1 MKKKFYKISSRALIA
16 TLLFSVAF
24 SFAGC
29 TQKTVARAD
38 DTEYVILMLTDL
50 HLEDDK
56 NYQKRA
62 FRTMDELVELSKP
75 DFIIV
80 TGDVNDVFDCNDKI
94 FTAFGEKME
103 SYEIPWTFTFGN
115 HDAQGSAWSKKD
127 IADYLESLRYCKFE
141 KGPDD
146 VYGYGNNYFNV
157 TDENGKII
165 QTIFT
170 IDTSGPETGTH
181 PVDKSQ
187 IDWYKGAVRDIAV
200 EANGDP
206 SKVVPSIMFTHI
218 PMREYKEAY
227 DEAKKNKKIVYGKRR
242 EKECP
247 DENEDELLETIVSL
261 GSTTAYY
268 CGHEHKNN
276 YVVYKDG
283 IRLSYGETCRHKS
296 YIPSRGG
303 LIVNVKKDGRVTQQ
317 NVRRSSASRIYKISE
332 EY

>member
-1 MKKKFYKISSRALIA
+1 MKKNLTKAMIFTLALTMISSVGL
-16 TLLFSVAF
+16 TL
-24 SFAGC
+24 AGC
-29 TQKTVARAD
+29 TKKEVKRAD
-38 DTEYVILMLTDL
+38 DTAYVILMLTDI

-62 FRTMDELVELSKP
+62 FRTMDELVKLSKP

-80 TGDVNDVFDCNDKI
+80 TGDVNEVFDCNDKI
-94 FTAFGEKME
+94 FTVFGEKME
-103 SYEIPWTFTFGN
+103 SYKTPWTFTFGN

-127 IADYLESLRYCKFE
+127 IADYLESLEYCRFQ
-141 KGPDD
+141 KGSDD

-170 IDTSGPETGTH
+170 LDTSGPESGTH
-181 PVDKSQ
+181 FVEQSQ
-187 IDWYKGAVRDIAV
+187 IDWYKNAVREIAV

-206 SKVVPSIMFTHI
+206 TATVPSIMFTHI

-227 DEAKKNKKIVYGKRR
+227 DEAKKNKTIVHGKRR

-247 DENEDELLETIVSL
+247 DETEDDLLETLVSV

-283 IRLSYGETCRHKS
+283 IRLSYGETCRHTW
-296 YIPSRGG
+296 YIPTRGG
-303 LIVNVKKDGRVTQQ
+303 LVINVKKDGKVTQQ
-317 NVRRSSASRIYKISE
+317 NIRRSLMTRIYNISE